1 MNVVRLYHSP
11 EHIYRGHH
19 GMPAGT
25 TPMTEA
31 SRVRLVAG
39 AGVEGDRYSRLEGA
53 KGQVTFFAEETWLR
67 LREELGADRQPDVF
81 RRNVIVRGAQLNDL
95 VGRDFEVQ
103 GVKFH
108 GVEYCKPCYWMEE
121 AFAPGAFELLAKW
134 NAGGLRA
141 SVLSGGWLAVDA
153 GEGRAMLGVVLA
165 GGEGRRMGRDKAL
178 VEVGGEPLWKRQVR
192 VLQGAGAGRVVLAR
206 RPGQTPIDFPDCQLD
221 AFADCGPLAGI
232 HAALGV
238 GGRSHVAVLAVDM
251 PGIDAAWFSWLQ
263 RSCAPGVGAIAG
275 HSGLLEP
282 LAAIYPAEGLTEA
295 SARLERRELSVQG
308 FARALATG
316 GRMSVIPLP
325 AAYFRRVASL
335 NSLPV

>member
-1 MNVVRLYHSP
+1 
-11 EHIYRGHH
+11 
-19 GMPAGT
+19 MPAGT
-25 TPMTEA
+25 MPMTEA

-81 RRNVIVRGAQLNDL
+81 RRNVIVRGAELNDL

-103 GVKFH
+103 GVRFH
-108 GVEYCKPCYWMEE
+108 GVEYCKPCHWMEK

-141 SVLSGGWLAVDA
+141 SVLSDGWLAVDA
-153 GEGRAMLGVVLA
+153 GGGRAMLGVVLA

-192 VLQGAGAGRVVLAR
+192 VLEGAGAGRIVLAR
-206 RPGQTPIDFPDCQLD
+206 RAGQTPIDFPDCQLD

-232 HAALGV
+232 HAALGI
-238 GGRSHVAVLAVDM
+238 GGPSHVAVLAVDM
-251 PGIDAAWFSWLQ
+251 PGIDAALGSAGSRVHVRFPEPGGD
-263 RSCAPGVGAIAG
+263 CEPFGAAGAP
-275 HSGLLEP
+275 
-282 LAAIYPAEGLTEA
+282 AACTIYPVEGLTEA
-295 SARLERRELSVQG
+295 SARLGAARTFRAGIRPRPRKRRTDVDCPASRRLL
-308 FARALATG
+308 RA
-316 GRMSVIPLP
+316 GR
-325 AAYFRRVASL
+325 
-335 NSLPV
+335 